1 VIRGGYGI
9 SYYTGRFGFTGG
21 TLSTQFP
28 VIYNVQVGVANDFR
42 VDGSMDTIVP
52 VPVLPIPDS
61 GVISPAPNQA
71 FFTIPRSNPVPFV
84 HSYSLTYQRE
94 LGFGTVLDAG
104 LVGTLGRRLPSQREL
119 NFALPGT
126 GAAGLEFNQRFGR
139 TASVAERANAY
150 NNNYNALQKNLQR
163 RFANGFSL
171 GAAYTWSKSLSVQ
184 DDQGGFVIVADIR
197 RNYGPTSFD
206 RRHMLVINHIYELPF
221 GAEKRYLK
229 SGAGRWLLGGWQ
241 LNGILRAVSGAPFNI
256 TADAGLCNCPGNGQ
270 FADVVGSYQKLG
282 GVGPG
287 QRYFDTTAFVAPG
300 PNRFGNAGR
309 NIGRGPVL
317 PNYDFSVF
325 RTLDVRE
332 GWKLEF
338 RAELYNL
345 TNTPQFA
352 NPVGNV
358 NAGNF
363 GQITGTFNGAGE
375 REVQLALRLRF

>member
-1 VIRGGYGI
+1 
-9 SYYTGRFGFTGG
+9 
-21 TLSTQFP
+21 
-28 VIYNVQVGVANDFR
+28 
-42 VDGSMDTIVP
+42 
-52 VPVLPIPDS
+52 
-61 GVISPAPNQA
+61 
-71 FFTIPRSNPVPFV
+71 
-84 HSYSLTYQRE
+84 
-94 LGFGTVLDAG
+94 
-104 LVGTLGRRLPSQREL
+104 
-119 NFALPGT
+119 
-126 GAAGLEFNQRFGR
+126 
-139 TASVAERANAY
+139 
-150 NNNYNALQKNLQR
+150 
-163 RFANGFSL
+163 
-171 GAAYTWSKSLSVQ
+171 
-184 DDQGGFVIVADIR
+184 
-197 RNYGPTSFD
+197 
-206 RRHMLVINHIYELPF
+206 
-221 GAEKRYLK
+221 
-229 SGAGRWLLGGWQ
+229 LLGGWQ

-332 GWKLEF
+332 GLKLEF